1 MNMKITLSRNNFN
14 KKVKGDFMLD
24 KNNFNKV
31 ILPSFTKKI
40 FKTVSKH
47 Q

>member
-1 MNMKITLSRNNFN
+1 
-14 KKVKGDFMLD
+14 MLD
-24 KNNFNKV
+24 KKNINKIV
-31 ILPSFTKKI
+31 LPSFTKKI